1 MKLLL
6 TQELGRLAKWLR
18 ILGFDTEY
26 TREEKFS
33 KVILEALKEDR
44 VIITKRKKIYE
55 HPGVKF
61 IKVNSDS
68 YKEQLKEI
76 LSFLK
81 DYIKEEKKFTRCNI
95 CNTQIK
101 EIEKEKVKDKVPEYV
116 FITQKKFYFCPKCN
130 KIYWQGSHW
139 QKVEELLKEVL

>member
-1 MKLLL
+1 VKLLL

-26 TREEKFS
+26 TKENNFS
-33 KVILEALKEDR
+33 KIIVEALKEDR
-44 VIITKRKKIYE
+44 VIITKRKKICE
-55 HPGVKF
+55 HPGIKF
-61 IKVNSDS
+61 IKVSSDS
-68 YKEQLKEI
+68 YKKQLKEI

-81 DYIKEEKKFTRCNI
+81 NHIKEENIFSRCNI
-95 CNTQIK
+95 CNVQIK
-101 EIEKEKVKDKVPEYV
+101 EIEKEKVKGKVPKYV
-116 FITQKKFYFCPKCN
+116 LATQKKFYFCPKCN